1 MIRRFTALGVARLVA
16 AAVQAVVLI
25 VVARFVSV
33 STFGELAVVL
43 AVLGFAFVA
52 ASAGLPQFILRE
64 RALGDDGAVRSG
76 LRANVLTT
84 LVSGALLTGTAFALL
99 RGELLAAG
107 LALVVAVG
115 VDKTVDCQLSVPIA
129 DRRLR
134 PVVVSILGRATA
146 VATVFPVAIVLFGP
160 ESALVSYLLA
170 RSVAAI
176 FAVVHILLVRER
188 VGATPID
195 LRELSR
201 RVWPLAGANLVS
213 ALRSLDSAIV
223 LVTGGSDVAG
233 LYSAASRPF
242 APASIV
248 AASAGAVLMPHSTTA
263 DWVVLRHQ
271 LRRLRALGLV
281 TTALLLP
288 FAFFGP
294 AVAVLIYGP
303 RYEAAG
309 VALGICL
316 VVVPAV
322 VSAAVLSTVLQSR
335 GLERFVLVN
344 SVVFLGVFVVAVS
357 GGSLLAGAT
366 GAAIGFAVS
375 VWGRNAGLAWGV
387 RTLRKREETT

>member
-16 AAVQAVVLI
+16 AAVQAIALI
-25 VVARFVSV
+25 VVARFVAV
-33 STFGELAVVL
+33 STFGELTVVL
-43 AVLGFAFVA
+43 AILGFGFVA

-64 RALGDDGAVRSG
+64 RALGDDGAVQSG

-84 LVSGALLTGTAFALL
+84 VASGALLIVAAFTLL
-99 RGELLAAG
+99 RGELLVAG
-107 LALVVAVG
+107 VALVVAVG

-134 PVVVSILGRATA
+134 PVVVSIVGRAT
-146 VATVFPVAIVLFGP
+146 VLATVFLGAILLYGP
-160 ESALVSYLLA
+160 EGALVSYVLA
-170 RSVAAI
+170 RSVAAL
-176 FAVVHILLVRER
+176 FAVAHILMVRVR
-188 VGATPID
+188 VDAAPLG
-195 LRELSR
+195 LRELTR

-223 LVTGGSDVAG
+223 FVAAGSDVAG

-248 AASAGAVLMPHSTTA
+248 AASAGAVLMPHSATA
-263 DWVVLRHQ
+263 DWATLRHQ
-271 LRRLRALGLV
+271 LRRLRAIALV
-281 TTALLLP
+281 TTALLVPL
-288 FAFFGP
+288 AFLGP
-294 AVAVLIYGP
+294 TVAVLIYGP

-322 VSAAVLSTVLQSR
+322 VSAAVVSTVLQSR
-335 GLERFVLVN
+335 GLERYVLVN
-344 SVVFLGVFVVAVS
+344 SVVFLAVFVVAVS

-375 VWGRNAGLAWGV
+375 VWSRNAGLAWGV
-387 RTLRKREETT
+387 RLLRNREEIT